1 MVREQPV
8 EKQCENP
15 AQPRNCKLLIVERA
29 QGVCGYGCGCGCG
42 CVAGVV
48 ISERDSH

>member
-8 EKQCENP
+8 EKQCESP

-29 QGVCGYGCGCGCG
+29 QGVWVWVWVWVCGGSG
-42 CVAGVV
+42 
-48 ISERDSH
+48 DK